1 MEEIRTKSIHP
12 DIRNLLSFA
21 TSVEKVEEEYDLYI
35 HSTERKLYGFRA
47 GDKLVGCIGVEFLNE
62 GECEIKHVA
71 VMPQHRG
78 KGIGHKMIDNLVHC
92 TRITAETDQDAVVF
106 YKKLGFDITS
116 LGEKYPGVERFRCVL
131 EKIKC
136 GHLVRS
142 HFYKK

>member
-12 DIRNLLSFA
+12 KIRKLLSYA

-35 HSTERKLYGFRA
+35 HSIKRKLYGFTS
-47 GDKLVGCIGVEFLNE
+47 GGEMVGCIGVEFQNE

-71 VMPQHRG
+71 VMPKHRG
-78 KGIGHKMIDNLVHC
+78 MGIGHKMIDNLVHC

-106 YKKLGFDITS
+106 YIKLGFEITS

-131 EKIKC
+131 EKFKADC
-136 GHLVRS
+136 
-142 HFYKK
+142 